1 MTLESFSVNRAAAI
15 VIIIK
20 EKRAESS
27 DLGEIS
33 GKLGQIWE
41 KRAERFRRNTG
52 NDFDF
57 IKRTHNLVIH
67 FISNRNVFGTVI

>member
-41 KRAERFRRNTG
+41 KRAESSDLGEISGKLGQIWEKRAERFGRNTG
-52 NDFDF
+52 ND
-57 IKRTHNLVIH
+57 
-67 FISNRNVFGTVI
+67 

>member
-52 NDFDF
+52 ND
-57 IKRTHNLVIH
+57 
-67 FISNRNVFGTVI
+67 